1 MNSRTNYTLVGFFVL
16 TSIVMIF
23 VFVVWL
29 IKPTDEK
36 VLSTYIINFRESV
49 SGLNVD
55 SPVKYRG
62 VTIGKVTKMGINLKN
77 TEEIK
82 VYIKVDQNAPIK
94 TDTVAKLKS
103 QGITGLNYIDL
114 SQGSQD
120 SKLLCDED
128 SKSVPVIAS
137 VPSFLVKVEESFG
150 SVSVNLSKTL
160 HETGVLLREENQ
172 VEITK
177 TLKYMAKVME
187 KLDRAFDAE
196 SINDYHALLASIRRS
211 SEQLEKSIPMMD
223 KTFEETVIFEQRV
236 ADALQSVAK
245 SYVTIASSM
254 AVFEERNKNGDYSM
268 KESTAGPM
276 KQFGITMR
284 EMQITLDEVN
294 ALLARYSDSPGN
306 MFLQSEAPD
315 IGPGEK
321 R

>member
-36 VLSTYIINFRESV
+36 VLSTYIINFSESV

-82 VYIKVDQNAPIK
+82 VYIKVDKEAPIK

-120 SKLLCDED
+120 SELLCEEGDE
-128 SKSVPVIAS
+128 SVHIIKS

-177 TLKYMAKVME
+177 TLKYMANVME
-187 KLDRAFDAE
+187 KIDRALDE
-196 SINDYHALLASIRRS
+196 KSIDDYHALLASLRRS
-211 SEQLEKSIPMMD
+211 SEQLEKSLPKVD
-223 KTFEETVIFEQRV
+223 QTLDETIIFEKKV
-236 ADALQSVAK
+236 AESLQTVAR
-245 SYVTIASSM
+245 SYETIASSM
-254 AVFEERNKNGDYSM
+254 AVWEARNKNGDYSI

-284 EMQITLDEVN
+284 EMQTTLDEIN

-306 MFLQSEAPD
+306 MFLQSESPD

-321 R
+321 

>member
-36 VLSTYIINFRESV
+36 VLSTYIINFSESV

-82 VYIKVDQNAPIK
+82 VYIKVDKDAPIK

-120 SKLLCDED
+120 SELLCEEGDEREHII
-128 SKSVPVIAS
+128 KS

-177 TLKYMAKVME
+177 TLKYMANVME
-187 KLDRAFDAE
+187 KIDRALDE
-196 SINDYHALLASIRRS
+196 KSIDDYHALLASLRRS
-211 SEQLEKSIPMMD
+211 SEQLEKSLPKVD
-223 KTFEETVIFEQRV
+223 QTLDETIIFEKKV
-236 ADALQSVAK
+236 AESLQTVAR
-245 SYVTIASSM
+245 SYETIASSM
-254 AVFEERNKNGDYSM
+254 AVWEARNKNGDYSI

-284 EMQITLDEVN
+284 EMQTTLDEIN

-306 MFLQSEAPD
+306 MFLQSESPD
-315 IGPGEK
+315 IGPGERK
-321 R
+321 

>member
-23 VFVVWL
+23 VFVVWM

-36 VLSTYIINFRESV
+36 VLATYVINFTESV

-62 VTIGKVTKMGINLKN
+62 VTIGKVTKMGINAKN

-82 VYIKVDQNAPIK
+82 VYIKVDKDAPIK

-114 SQGSQD
+114 SQGSKD
-120 SKLLCDED
+120 SQLLCEEGDE
-128 SKSVPVIAS
+128 SIHVIQS
-137 VPSFLVKVEESFG
+137 VPSFLVQVQESFG

-160 HETGVLLREENQ
+160 HETSLLLREENQ
-172 VEITK
+172 VAITK
-177 TLKYMAKVME
+177 TLHHMAEVMDRLDKALDE
-187 KLDRAFDAE
+187 K
-196 SINDYHALLASIRRS
+196 SIEDYHALLASMRRN
-211 SEQLEKSIPMMD
+211 SERLEESIPKVD
-223 KTFEETVIFEQRV
+223 TTLEETVVFEKKT
-236 ADALQSVAK
+236 ANALDSLAN
-245 SYVTIASSM
+245 SFVTIASSM
-254 AVFEERNKNGDYSM
+254 AVFEERNKNGDYSV

-284 EMQITLDEVN
+284 EMQTTLDELN

-306 MFLQSEAPD
+306 MFLQSESPD

-321 R
+321 